1 MLRYE
6 ELNAETAGKYR
17 KELAQFYYTNM
28 QTCSCLDHYTPHM
41 AYEKI
46 GDLIMHL
53 SDNTCIA
60 YAALDEEKIV
70 AYIWAYPHQFR
81 EERRMYINEI
91 TVKEEYQGKGIGKTL
106 IGIIEKKAKEAGF
119 PAVYLHAEANSAGAV
134 RFYGSLGYNA
144 ERIQLRKGIK
154 D

>member
-6 ELNAETAGKYR
+6 ELNEAMARKYR
-17 KELAQFYYTNM
+17 KELARFYYTNM
-28 QTCSCLDHYTPHM
+28 QTCSCLEHYTLEM
-41 AYEKI
+41 AFEKI
-46 GDLIMHL
+46 GDLIGHL
-53 SDNTCIA
+53 SDNTCTA
-60 YAALDEEKIV
+60 YAVFDQEEIV

-119 PAVYLHAEANSAGAV
+119 PAVYLHAEATSTGAV
-134 RFYGSLGYNA
+134 RFYESLGYNI
-144 ERIQLRKGIK
+144 ERIQLRKEIK